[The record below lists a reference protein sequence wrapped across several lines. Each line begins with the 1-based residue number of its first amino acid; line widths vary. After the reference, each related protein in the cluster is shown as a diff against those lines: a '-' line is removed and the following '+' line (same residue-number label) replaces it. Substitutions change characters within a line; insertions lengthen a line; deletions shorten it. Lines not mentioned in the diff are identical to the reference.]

1 MRRRF
6 RRRPSF
12 ASLVLLFVLLL
23 VSFRVW
29 QRLVQQNQAPRRIE
43 EQVEGAYQVVQ
54 VVDGTTLI
62 VSKSQSSA
70 PSTAPKQSRVHL
82 LSVQLP
88 TQSSWPTNTD
98 KWQGQAASF
107 TQSFVN
113 GGKVRLRFDKN
124 RQNRNGDWLAYVY
137 VKEDMLNESLVRQG
151 LAQVE
156 IQQGNSLSLGRIL
169 QNAQREAQVAKRG
182 MWSE

>member
-62 VSKSQSSA
+62 
-70 PSTAPKQSRVHL
+70 
-82 LSVQLP
+82 QLP
-88 TQSSWPTNTD
+88 TQSSCPTNTV